1 MKKYLYL
8 LFITFFGFM
17 PFVLA
22 SCGDDD
28 DNQNGNNGNIEI
40 NGVSYPLSNLI
51 TMEGS
56 WNEDGDNKGTFTVT
70 VLDKA
75 NDALYYSFSFISS
88 EQVKEG
94 DSFSTTLTL
103 EPLDGD
109 DGENDFLW
117 NGPFNYV
124 SGTAK
129 VIKTDKAKSILVIQ
143 FDNLTMKGKETS
155 YTFKGTAEVSY
166 RF

>member
-1 MKKYLYL
+1 MVLCAVSFT
-8 LFITFFGFM
+8 FI
-17 PFVLA
+17 
-22 SCGDDD
+22 SCSNDD

-75 NDALYYSFSFISS
+75 NDTSYDVLYYSFNFISS

-103 EPLDGD
+103 EPLDGG

-129 VIKTDKAKSILVIQ
+129 VIKTDKAKGILAIQ
-143 FDNLTMKGKETS
+143 FENLTMKGKETS